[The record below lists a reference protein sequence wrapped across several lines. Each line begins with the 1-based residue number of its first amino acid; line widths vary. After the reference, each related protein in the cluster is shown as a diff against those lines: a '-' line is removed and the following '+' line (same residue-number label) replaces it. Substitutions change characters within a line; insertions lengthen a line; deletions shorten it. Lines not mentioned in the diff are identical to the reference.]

1 MHQNEYEVK
10 YRWMMRVQNT
20 PRECVTPVG
29 AASCARTRR
38 CAPRR
43 SASSTARSAASEACA
58 RQRRT
63 PGEPGLFRVA
73 ASACKPWQPCA
84 NRSGNRRER
93 WQTVQ
98 TVMKKEGM
106 CLLNL
111 PLQFARFARFANTR
125 CGLQDGLHGL
135 PRCQKMCLH
144 VAYSHEQQLHSEGPK
159 GPETTSFR
167 KACPVK
173 IYLGS
178 GCSAGIR
185 NILTG
190 HSLATISIYFSDSLS
205 NRACA
210 DSRAWHVNR

>member
-84 NRSGNRRER
+84 NRNGNRRER

-106 CLLNL
+106 CPLNL
-111 PLQFARFARFANTR
+111 PPLVCTVCTVCQYLLRFAGWFARFAQVPENVSPRNLFSRATIAFGGHQGSRNHFFQKSMSRQDLFGFRLISRNPKYLDGAFACNSKHLFQRF
-125 CGLQDGLHGL
+125 
-135 PRCQKMCLH
+135 P
-144 VAYSHEQQLHSEGPK
+144 EQQ
-159 GPETTSFR
+159 
-167 KACPVK
+167 
-173 IYLGS
+173 
-178 GCSAGIR
+178 
-185 NILTG
+185 
-190 HSLATISIYFSDSLS
+190 SL
-205 NRACA
+205 C
-210 DSRAWHVNR
+210 

>member
-20 PRECVTPVG
+20 PRESVTPVG

-84 NRSGNRRER
+84 NRSGNPPRALANRANRNEKGR
-93 WQTVQ
+93 NVPFKPSPLVRTVC
-98 TVMKKEGM
+98 TV
-106 CLLNL
+106 CQYSL
-111 PLQFARFARFANTR
+111 RFARRFPRFAEIPE
-125 CGLQDGLHGL
+125 HVS
-135 PRCQKMCLH
+135 PRSLFSP
-144 VAYSHEQQLHSEGPK
+144 ATTAGP
-159 GPETTSFR
+159 GDCAAEAR
-167 KACPVK
+167 Q
-173 IYLGS
+173 G
-178 GCSAGIR
+178 
-185 NILTG
+185 G
-190 HSLATISIYFSDSLS
+190 HS
-205 NRACA
+205 ACVY
-210 DSRAWHVNR
+210 R